1 MHRSQGV
8 WTMLDRNFY
17 DSLSD
22 LSPFE
27 IKDELIKLAKSS
39 SQKSAKAFLNAGR
52 GNPNWTA
59 TRAREAFF
67 LLGQFALT
75 EAKRVSFVEE
85 AGLAG
90 MPPVDGCYKR
100 LK

>member
-1 MHRSQGV
+1 
-8 WTMLDRNFY
+8 MLDRHYF
-17 DSLSD
+17 DSISD

-27 IKDELIKLAKSS
+27 IKDELIKLARKGAE
-39 SQKSAKAFLNAGR
+39 KSARLFLNAGR

-75 EAKRVSFVEE
+75 EAKRTSYDPKGRGSGH
-85 AGLAG
+85 ATARRC
-90 MPPVDGCYKR
+90 P
-100 LK
+100 